1 MTSKHLLS
9 ALALAAAMGLAGCS
23 DKMSDGGTGG
33 FSDADMIADAEP
45 ITALGD
51 PNDPTS
57 VAYLQNSIGD
67 RVYFAVDQS
76 VLTDEARLILNGQA
90 DWLAGNDFN
99 VIIEGHADEQGTRE
113 YNLALGARRAS
124 AVMDHLIA
132 QGVAPARLRTV
143 SYGKERPAEACSEDR
158 CYTLNRRAVTTL
170 WRAPGA

>member
-1 MTSKHLLS
+1 MTPKHLLT

-23 DKMSDGGTGG
+23 DKMSGGGAGG
-33 FSDADMIADAEP
+33 FSDADMIADAQP

-51 PNDPTS
+51 PKDPTS

-76 VLTDEARLILNGQA
+76 VLTDEARRILNGQA

-143 SYGKERPAEACSEDR
+143 SYGKERPAEACSEER

>member
-1 MTSKHLLS
+1 MTSFPT
-9 ALALAAAMGLAGCS
+9 ALVLGFAAVLALAGCS
-23 DKMSDGGTGG
+23 KNDEFDAL
-33 FSDADMIADAEP
+33 SDASFSAEAEP

-57 VAYLQNSIGD
+57 VAYLQQTIGD
-67 RVYFAVDQS
+67 RVYFSVDQS
-76 VLTDEARLILNGQA
+76 ILTDEARTILNGQA
-90 DWLAGNDFN
+90 TWLAGNDFN
-99 VIIEGHADEQGTRE
+99 VIVEGHADEQGTRE

-124 AVMDHLIA
+124 AVMDYLIA
-132 QGVAPARLRTV
+132 QGVAPERLRTV